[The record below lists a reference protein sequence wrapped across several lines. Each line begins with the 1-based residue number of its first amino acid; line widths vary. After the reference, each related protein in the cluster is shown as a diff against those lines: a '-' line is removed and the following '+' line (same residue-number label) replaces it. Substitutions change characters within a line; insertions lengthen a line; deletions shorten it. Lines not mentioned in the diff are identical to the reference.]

1 MAGIY
6 LHIPFC
12 KQACHYCDFHFSV
25 NHDKKNDLV
34 AALLKEASIRKE
46 ELQNEPIKTIY
57 FGGGTPSL
65 LSADALLRIFDT
77 LAENYNLSALQEVT
91 LEANPDDLAA
101 TYLRELRHTP
111 VNRLSIGIQ
120 SFREVDLKLMNRA
133 HDVKQALRCVPESA
147 DIGFENIS
155 IDLIYGIQGLSQV
168 DWIKNLNTAFDLP
181 IAHLS
186 SYCLTVEPKTKLAK
200 LVSSG
205 ELPAVND
212 ESAAN
217 HFETLIEM
225 TEAAGIPWYEVSNF
239 AKPGMESKHNSSYWA
254 NEHYVGLGPGAHSF
268 NGVKRSW
275 NVSSNTAYIQQID
288 NNVLPSESEVLTSK
302 EKFNEYLL
310 TALRTRKGLSFSEL
324 NNRCDSG
331 KINEIKAVLQEKATQ
346 GLATIHN
353 DGAVLT
359 TKGLLFADAFASSL
373 FIVS

>member
-25 NHDKKNDLV
+25 NQDKKNDLV

-46 ELQNEPIKTIY
+46 ELQNEPITTIY

-65 LSADALLRIFDT
+65 LSADALLRIFDA
-77 LAENYNLSALQEVT
+77 LAENYNLSSLQEVT
-91 LEANPDDLAA
+91 LEANPDDLTAA
-101 TYLRELRHTP
+101 YLRELRHTP

-133 HDVKQALRCVPESA
+133 HDAKQALRCVPESA

-155 IDLIYGIQGLSQV
+155 IDLIYGIQGLTQA

-217 HFETLIEM
+217 HFETLNEM

-288 NNVLPSESEVLTSK
+288 KNVLPSESEVLTNE

-324 NNRCDSG
+324 NNRCDSA
-331 KINEIKAVLQEKATQ
+331 KINEIKAVLKEKAAQ
-346 GLATIHN
+346 GLATINN
-353 DGAVLT
+353 DGALLT
-359 TKGLLFADAFASSL
+359 TKGLLFADAIASSL
-373 FIVS
+373 FIVP

>member
-25 NHDKKNDLV
+25 NQDKKNDLV

-91 LEANPDDLAA
+91 LEANPDDLTAA
-101 TYLRELRHTP
+101 YLRELRHTP

-133 HDVKQALRCVPESA
+133 HDAKQALRCVPESA

-155 IDLIYGIQGLSQV
+155 IDLIYGIQGLSQA
-168 DWIKNLNTAFDLP
+168 DWIKNLTTAFDLP

-217 HFETLIEM
+217 HFESLIEM

-254 NEHYVGLGPGAHSF
+254 NENYIGLGPGAHSF

-288 NNVLPSESEVLTSK
+288 KNVLPSESEVLTSE

-310 TALRTRKGLSFSEL
+310 TALRTRKGLSFTEL
-324 NNRCDSG
+324 SNRCDST
-331 KINEIKAVLQEKATQ
+331 KINEIKAVLQEKAAQ

-353 DGAVLT
+353 DGALLT
-359 TKGLLFADAFASSL
+359 TKGLLFADAIASSL
-373 FIVS
+373 FIVP

>member
-25 NHDKKNDLV
+25 NQDKKNDLV
-34 AALLKEASIRKE
+34 AAILKEALLRKE
-46 ELQNEPIKTIY
+46 ELQNEAIKTIY

-65 LSADALLRIFDT
+65 LSTDALLRIFDT

-91 LEANPDDLAA
+91 LEANPDDLTAA
-101 TYLRELRHTP
+101 YLRELRHTP
-111 VNRLSIGIQ
+111 INRLSIGIQ
-120 SFREVDLKLMNRA
+120 SFREMDLKLMNRA
-133 HDVKQALRCVPESA
+133 HDAKQALRCVPESA

-155 IDLIYGIQGLSQV
+155 IDLIYGIQGLTQG

-212 ESAAN
+212 EFAAN

-254 NEHYVGLGPGAHSF
+254 NENYVGLGPGAHSF

-288 NNVLPSESEVLTSK
+288 KNVLPSESELLTSE

-310 TALRTRKGLSFSEL
+310 TALRTRKGLSFTEL
-324 NNRCDSG
+324 NNRCDSA
-331 KINEIKAVLQEKATQ
+331 KINEIKSVLQEKAAQ
-346 GLATIHN
+346 GLATINN

-359 TKGLLFADAFASSL
+359 TKGLLFADAIASSL

>member
-25 NHDKKNDLV
+25 NQDKKNDLV

-46 ELQNEPIKTIY
+46 ELQNEAIKTIY

-77 LAENYNLSALQEVT
+77 LAENYNLWALQEVT
-91 LEANPDDLAA
+91 LEANPDDLTA

-111 VNRLSIGIQ
+111 INRLSIGIQ

-133 HDVKQALRCVPESA
+133 HDAKQALRCVPESA

-155 IDLIYGIQGLSQV
+155 IDLIYGIQGLSQA
-168 DWIKNLNTAFDLP
+168 DWIKNLTTAFDLP

-288 NNVLPSESEVLTSK
+288 KNVLPSESEVLTSE

-310 TALRTRKGLSFSEL
+310 TALRTRKGLSFTEL
-324 NNRCDSG
+324 SNRCDSA
-331 KINEIKAVLQEKATQ
+331 KINEIKAVLQEKAAQ
-346 GLATIHN
+346 GLVTIHN

-359 TKGLLFADAFASSL
+359 TKGLLFADAIASSL
-373 FIVS
+373 FIVL

>member
-25 NHDKKNDLV
+25 NQDKKNDLV
-34 AALLKEASIRKE
+34 AALLKEALLRKE
-46 ELQNEPIKTIY
+46 ELQNEAIKTIY

-65 LSADALLRIFDT
+65 LSTDALLRIFDT
-77 LAENYNLSALQEVT
+77 LAENYNLSSLQEVT
-91 LEANPDDLAA
+91 LEANPDDLTAA
-101 TYLRELRHTP
+101 YLRELRHTP
-111 VNRLSIGIQ
+111 INRLSIGIQ
-120 SFREVDLKLMNRA
+120 SFREMDLKLMNRA
-133 HDVKQALRCVPESA
+133 HDAKQALRCVPESA

-155 IDLIYGIQGLSQV
+155 IDLIYGIQGLTQA

-181 IAHLS
+181 ISHLS

-225 TEAAGIPWYEVSNF
+225 TEAVGIPWYEVSNF

-254 NEHYVGLGPGAHSF
+254 NENYVGLGPGAHSF

-275 NVSSNTAYIQQID
+275 NVSSNTAYIQQI
-288 NNVLPSESEVLTSK
+288 NKNVLPSESEVLTAE

-310 TALRTRKGLSFSEL
+310 TALRTRKGLSFTEL
-324 NNRCDSG
+324 SNRCDSA
-331 KINEIKAVLQEKATQ
+331 KINEIKSVLQEKAAQ
-346 GLATIHN
+346 GLATINN

-359 TKGLLFADAFASSL
+359 TKGLLFADAIASSL

>member
-25 NHDKKNDLV
+25 NQDKKNDLV

-46 ELQNEPIKTIY
+46 ELQNEAIKTIY

-77 LAENYNLSALQEVT
+77 LAENYNLWALQEVT
-91 LEANPDDLAA
+91 LEANPDDLTA

-111 VNRLSIGIQ
+111 INRLSIGIQ

-133 HDVKQALRCVPESA
+133 HDAKQALRCVPESA

-155 IDLIYGIQGLSQV
+155 IDLIYGIQGLSQA
-168 DWIKNLNTAFDLP
+168 DWIKNLTTAFDLP

-288 NNVLPSESEVLTSK
+288 KNVLPSESEVLTSE

-310 TALRTRKGLSFSEL
+310 TALRTRKGLSFTEL
-324 NNRCDSG
+324 SNRCDSA
-331 KINEIKAVLQEKATQ
+331 KINEIKAVLQEKAAQ
-346 GLATIHN
+346 GLVTIHN

-359 TKGLLFADAFASSL
+359 TKGLLFADAIASSL
-373 FIVS
+373 FIVP

>member
-12 KQACHYCDFHFSV
+12 KQACFYCDFHFSV
-25 NHDKKNDLV
+25 NQDKKNDLV

-46 ELQNEPIKTIY
+46 ELQNEAIKTIY

-65 LSADALLRIFDT
+65 LSADAIQRIFDT

-91 LEANPDDLAA
+91 LEANPDDLTAA
-101 TYLRELRHTP
+101 YLRELRHTP

-133 HDVKQALRCVPESA
+133 HDAKQALRCVPEST

-155 IDLIYGIQGLSQV
+155 IDLIYGIQGLSQA

-288 NNVLPSESEVLTSK
+288 KNVLPSESEVLTSE

-310 TALRTRKGLSFSEL
+310 TALRTRKGLSFTEL
-324 NNRCDSG
+324 SNRCDSA
-331 KINEIKAVLQEKATQ
+331 KINEIKAVLQEKAAQ

-359 TKGLLFADAFASSL
+359 TKGLLFADAIASSL
-373 FIVS
+373 FIVP

>member
-1 MAGIY
+1 MPGIY
-6 LHIPFC
+6 IHIPFC

-25 NHDKKNDLV
+25 NQDKKNDLV

-46 ELQNEPIKTIY
+46 ELQNEPITTIY

-65 LSADALLRIFDT
+65 LSADALLRIFDA
-77 LAENYNLSALQEVT
+77 LAENYNLSSLQEVT
-91 LEANPDDLAA
+91 LEANPDDLTAA
-101 TYLRELRHTP
+101 YLRELRHTP

-133 HDVKQALRCVPESA
+133 HDAKQALRCVPESA

-155 IDLIYGIQGLSQV
+155 IDLIYGIQGLTQA

-217 HFETLIEM
+217 HFETLNEM

-288 NNVLPSESEVLTSK
+288 KNVLPSESEVLTNE

-324 NNRCDSG
+324 NNRCDSA
-331 KINEIKAVLQEKATQ
+331 KINEIKAVLKEKAAQ
-346 GLATIHN
+346 GLATINN
-353 DGAVLT
+353 DGALLT
-359 TKGLLFADAFASSL
+359 TKGLLFADAIASSL
-373 FIVS
+373 FIVP

>member
-25 NHDKKNDLV
+25 NQDKKNDLV

-91 LEANPDDLAA
+91 LEANPDDLTAE
-101 TYLRELRHTP
+101 YLRELRHTP

-120 SFREVDLKLMNRA
+120 SFREMDLKLMNRA
-133 HDVKQALRCVPESA
+133 HDAKQALRCVPESA

-155 IDLIYGIQGLSQV
+155 IDLIYGIQGLSQA

-181 IAHLS
+181 ITHLS

-225 TEAAGIPWYEVSNF
+225 TEAARIPWYEVSNF

-288 NNVLPSESEVLTSK
+288 KNVLPSESEALTNE

-331 KINEIKAVLQEKATQ
+331 KINEIKAVLQEKVAQ

-359 TKGLLFADAFASSL
+359 TKGLLFADAIASSL
-373 FIVS
+373 FIVP

>member
-25 NHDKKNDLV
+25 NQDKKNDLV

-46 ELQNEPIKTIY
+46 ELQNEAIKTIY

-65 LSADALLRIFDT
+65 LIADALLRIFDI

-91 LEANPDDLAA
+91 LEANPDDLTA

-133 HDVKQALRCVPESA
+133 HNAKQALRCVPESA

-155 IDLIYGIQGLSQV
+155 IDLIYGIQGLTQA

-181 IAHLS
+181 ITHLS

-200 LVSSG
+200 LVSIG

-288 NNVLPSESEVLTSK
+288 KNVLPSESEVLTSE

-310 TALRTRKGLSFSEL
+310 TALRTRKGLSFTEL
-324 NNRCDSG
+324 SNRCDSA
-331 KINEIKAVLQEKATQ
+331 KINEIKAVLQEKAAQ

-353 DGAVLT
+353 NGAVLT
-359 TKGLLFADAFASSL
+359 TKGLLFADAIASSL
-373 FIVS
+373 FILP

>member
-25 NHDKKNDLV
+25 NQDKKNDLV

-46 ELQNEPIKTIY
+46 ELQNEAIKTIY

-65 LSADALLRIFDT
+65 LSADTLLRIFDT

-91 LEANPDDLAA
+91 LEANPDDLTA

-133 HDVKQALRCVPESA
+133 HDAKQALRCVPESA

-155 IDLIYGIQGLSQV
+155 IDLIYGIQGLSQA
-168 DWIKNLNTAFDLP
+168 DWIKNLITAFDLP

-288 NNVLPSESEVLTSK
+288 KNVLPSESEVLTAE

-310 TALRTRKGLSFSEL
+310 TVLRTRKGLLFTEL
-324 NNRCDSG
+324 SNRCDSA
-331 KINEIKAVLQEKATQ
+331 KINEIKSVLQEKAAQ
-346 GLATIHN
+346 GLATIN
-353 DGAVLT
+353 DDGAVLT
-359 TKGLLFADAFASSL
+359 TKGLLFADAIASSL
-373 FIVS
+373 FIVP

>member
-25 NHDKKNDLV
+25 NQDKKNDLV

-46 ELQNEPIKTIY
+46 ELQNEAIKTIY

-91 LEANPDDLAA
+91 LEANPDDLTAA
-101 TYLRELRHTP
+101 YLRELRHTP

-133 HDVKQALRCVPESA
+133 HDAKQALRCVPESA

-155 IDLIYGIQGLSQV
+155 IDLIYGIQGLSQA

-288 NNVLPSESEVLTSK
+288 KNVLPSESEVLTNE

-324 NNRCDSG
+324 NNRCDLG
-331 KINEIKAVLQEKATQ
+331 KINEIKAVLQEKAAQ

-359 TKGLLFADAFASSL
+359 TKGLLFADAIASSL
-373 FIVS
+373 FIVP

>member
-25 NHDKKNDLV
+25 NQDKKNDLV

-46 ELQNEPIKTIY
+46 ELQNEAIKTIY

-91 LEANPDDLAA
+91 LEANPDDLTAA
-101 TYLRELRHTP
+101 YLRELRHTP

-133 HDVKQALRCVPESA
+133 HDAKQALRCAPESA

-155 IDLIYGIQGLSQV
+155 IDLIYGIQGLSQA

-181 IAHLS
+181 ITHLS

-268 NGVKRSW
+268 DGVKRSW

-288 NNVLPSESEVLTSK
+288 KNVLPSESEVLTNE

-324 NNRCDSG
+324 NNRFDSA
-331 KINEIKAVLQEKATQ
+331 KINEIKAVLKEKAAQ
-346 GLATIHN
+346 GLATINN
-353 DGAVLT
+353 DGALLT
-359 TKGLLFADAFASSL
+359 TKGLLFADAIASSL
-373 FIVS
+373 FIVP

>member
-25 NHDKKNDLV
+25 NQDKKNDLV

-91 LEANPDDLAA
+91 LEGNPDDLTA

-133 HDVKQALRCVPESA
+133 HDAKQALRCVPESA

-155 IDLIYGIQGLSQV
+155 IDLIYGIQGLSQA

-288 NNVLPSESEVLTSK
+288 KNVLPSESEVLTSE

-310 TALRTRKGLSFSEL
+310 TVLRTRKGLSFTEL
-324 NNRCDSG
+324 SNRCDSA
-331 KINEIKAVLQEKATQ
+331 KINEIKAVLQEKAAQ

-353 DGAVLT
+353 DETVLT
-359 TKGLLFADAFASSL
+359 TKGLLFADAIASSL
-373 FIVS
+373 FIVP